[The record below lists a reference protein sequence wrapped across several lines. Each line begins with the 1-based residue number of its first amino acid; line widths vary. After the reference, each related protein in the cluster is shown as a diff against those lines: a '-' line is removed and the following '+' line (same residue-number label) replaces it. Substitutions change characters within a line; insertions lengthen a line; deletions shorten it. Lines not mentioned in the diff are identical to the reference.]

1 MLIYSSQQPFEIGNL
16 IIPIL
21 QMKKLSQELIDFIK
35 VIGLIREMNLG
46 PLIPESELLSL
57 QIWPR

>member
-1 MLIYSSQQPFEIGNL
+1 MLTYSSQQPFEIGNL
-16 IIPIL
+16 IIPIS

-46 PLIPESELLSL
+46 PLIPEFELLSS
-57 QIWPR
+57 PNMA